1 MYQNI
6 LYVKSNFSR
15 INHFCHH
22 YNISSTFITSFTGL
36 SIAQTYSWYWSRK
49 LVKDDEQTST
59 LRSHENNER
68 IRPEKETEKKL
79 CQDIIKQ
86 ESKWS

>member
-1 MYQNI
+1 MIYEPYQRP
-6 LYVKSNFSR
+6 L
-15 INHFCHH
+15 
-22 YNISSTFITSFTGL
+22 TPLTSLTGL
-36 SIAQTYSWYWSRK
+36 SIAQTYSWYWSRT
-49 LVKDDEQTST
+49 LVNDDEQTST
-59 LRSHENNER
+59 LRLHENNER